1 MADTADTVMFKLSL
15 PRAGVYLLA
24 ALALVG
30 CAAPPPSPPAAPRAE
45 GAASAPI
52 NDPALLVRQFTE
64 VVARMKPLAEAEC
77 RARAPQFRCS
87 YQIVIDDRPGVPI
100 NAFHTIDPS
109 GQPIIGFT
117 LALIA
122 DARNA
127 DELAFVF
134 GHEAAHHIAGHIPRS
149 QQGAI
154 AGAVLLGG
162 LAALSGGGS
171 SAVRSAQ
178 NLGAMVG
185 ARSYSK
191 AFELEADSLGSVIAH
206 NAGYDPLRGAGFF
219 DRLPDPGNR
228 FLGTHPPNA
237 ERREVV
243 RRTVAALR
251 AGQRL

>member
-1 MADTADTVMFKLSL
+1 MQISIFRALVVPLIVLALAGCAASPPGRPDPVPI
-15 PRAGVYLLA
+15 PRTA
-24 ALALVG
+24 ALA
-30 CAAPPPSPPAAPRAE
+30 AP
-45 GAASAPI
+45 PI
-52 NDPALLVRQFTE
+52 NDPEALVRQFVE
-64 VVARMKPLAEAEC
+64 VVERMKPVAEAEC

-87 YQIVIDDRPGVPI
+87 YQIVIDDRPGAPI

-149 QQGAI
+149 RETAMI
-154 AGAVLLGG
+154 GAVLLGS
-162 LAALSGGGS
+162 LAVLSGANP
-171 SAVRSAQ
+171 SAIRSAQ
-178 NLGAMVG
+178 NLGATVA

-191 AFELEADSLGSVIAH
+191 AFELEADRLGTVIAAR
-206 NAGYDPLRGAGFF
+206 AGFDPLRGAGFF
-219 DRLPDPGNR
+219 DRLPDPGNV

-237 ERREVV
+237 ERIAVV
-243 RRTVAALR
+243 RRTVAELR
-251 AGQRL
+251 AGRAL